1 MGEREH
7 IQRREIPLKGVAL
20 KCQNQLSKY
29 DNYKSQLLKDV
40 RTSSRLCLIFFL
52 NSDTTHKVGQKYKIH
67 FLGEY
72 KSKMQSK
79 ALQSLLLKYQTM
91 QLLKINTPMLFKDL
105 CIYFI
110 ISSEYLFGLCGC
122 ESRCLQ
128 RSEEGFR
135 FPEAKVIVICELLN
149 VGSEN

>member
-1 MGEREH
+1 
-7 IQRREIPLKGVAL
+7 
-20 KCQNQLSKY
+20 
-29 DNYKSQLLKDV
+29 
-40 RTSSRLCLIFFL
+40 
-52 NSDTTHKVGQKYKIH
+52 
-67 FLGEY
+67 
-72 KSKMQSK
+72 
-79 ALQSLLLKYQTM
+79 
-91 QLLKINTPMLFKDL
+91 MLFKDL